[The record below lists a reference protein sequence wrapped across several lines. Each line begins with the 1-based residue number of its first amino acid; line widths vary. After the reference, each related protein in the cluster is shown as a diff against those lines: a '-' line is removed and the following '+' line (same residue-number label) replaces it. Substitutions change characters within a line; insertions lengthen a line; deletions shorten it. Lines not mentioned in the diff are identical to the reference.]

1 LSIALFGASLFNLFW
16 ILDLFLSRVR
26 PGHGPCL
33 PVMPRLRLMPHAAAH
48 TFRARDFPQALPIDL
63 GDTIAM
69 TVEDSAHYGLSNA
82 SWAEWETLILPG
94 YGFAHLGGNDRLFS
108 VSVSH
113 SVGPHLP

>member
-1 LSIALFGASLFNLFW
+1 
-16 ILDLFLSRVR
+16 
-26 PGHGPCL
+26 
-33 PVMPRLRLMPHAAAH
+33 
-48 TFRARDFPQALPIDL
+48 
-63 GDTIAM
+63 M